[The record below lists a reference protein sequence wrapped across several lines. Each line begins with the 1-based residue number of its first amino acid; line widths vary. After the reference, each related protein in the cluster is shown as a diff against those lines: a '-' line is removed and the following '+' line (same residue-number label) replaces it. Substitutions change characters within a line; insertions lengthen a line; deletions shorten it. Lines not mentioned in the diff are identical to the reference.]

1 MRSVSIS
8 CIIMYTGAYK
18 DYNLCL
24 MNTTNFHQLFI
35 FYMVARLQSFS
46 KAAQELSISQPAV
59 SIQVRELENSLGT
72 SLLHRMRREL
82 RLTETGEAVFSYTQR
97 IFALA
102 DEMHSVVRD
111 IQGLHSGRLTIG
123 SSTTPGEYILPWL
136 IGKFR
141 QRHTGIQV
149 SLTIAN
155 TQAVIDQIYA
165 HELDMGMAGS
175 PVNLKGL
182 ASFPYVLDRIVVIA
196 APSHPL
202 AQQDEVNMRDLRKY
216 DFIMREPGSATRK
229 TAEDLFSAR
238 RVEPRVTMEL
248 GSNEAIKRAVA
259 AGLGLGILSEFA
271 ITPDVAAGLIQVLE
285 VNRWDCNRQLSVFY
299 RDDKYLSAAQNAFL
313 DFLRT
318 DKSTFGLVSELAAI
332 VADGAEA

>member
-1 MRSVSIS
+1 MNF
-8 CIIMYTGAYK
+8 
-18 DYNLCL
+18 YNLCL
-24 MNTTNFHQLFI
+24 MNSTNFHQLYI

-82 RLTETGEAVFSYTQR
+82 RLTETGEAVLSYTQR

-102 DEMHSVVRD
+102 DEMHSVVQD

-141 QRHTGIQV
+141 QQHSGIQV

-155 TQAVIDQIYA
+155 TQGVIDQIYA
-165 HELDMGMAGS
+165 HELDIGMAGS
-175 PVNLKGL
+175 PVNVKGL

-196 APSHPL
+196 APNHPL
-202 AQQDEVNMRDLRKY
+202 AQQDGVTIRDLRKY

-229 TAEDLFSAR
+229 TAEGLLSAR

-259 AGLGLGILSEFA
+259 AGLG
-271 ITPDVAAGLIQVLE
+271 AGSPVR
-285 VNRWDCNRQLSVFY
+285 VRHHS
-299 RDDKYLSAAQNAFL
+299 
-313 DFLRT
+313 
-318 DKSTFGLVSELAAI
+318 
-332 VADGAEA
+332 

>member
-1 MRSVSIS
+1 MHEVSNL
-8 CIIMYTGAYK
+8 CIMTSTDDYEG
-18 DYNLCL
+18 YNLCL
-24 MNTTNFHQLFI
+24 MNSTNFHQLYI

-102 DEMHSVVRD
+102 DEMHSVLRD
-111 IQGLHSGRLTIG
+111 IQGLDIGRLNIG

-141 QRHTGIQV
+141 KMHEGIQV
-149 SLTIAN
+149 SLSIAN
-155 TQAVIDQIYA
+155 TQSVIDRIYA

-175 PVNLKGL
+175 PVNVKGL
-182 ASFPYVLDRIVVIA
+182 ASFPYIKDNIVIIA
-196 APSHPL
+196 STSHPL
-202 AQQDEVNMRDLRKY
+202 AQQDEIAIRDLRKH
-216 DFIMREPGSATRK
+216 DFILREPGSATRK
-229 TAEDLFSAR
+229 TAEEQFRSR
-238 RVEPRVTMEL
+238 RMQPQVTMEL

-259 AGLGLGILSEFA
+259 AGLGLGVLSEFSV
-271 ITPDVAAGLIQVLE
+271 TPDVAAGLIKVLR
-285 VNRWDCNRQLSVFY
+285 VNRWDCHRQLSVFY

-318 DKSTFGLVSELAAI
+318 DKSTFGVPDGT
-332 VADGAEA
+332 VGADSK

>member
-1 MRSVSIS
+1 
-8 CIIMYTGAYK
+8 
-18 DYNLCL
+18 
-24 MNTTNFHQLFI
+24 MNSTNFHQLYI

-102 DEMHSVVRD
+102 DEMHRVVQD
-111 IQGLHSGRLTIG
+111 IQGLHTGRLTIG

-141 QRHTGIQV
+141 HEHSGIQV
-149 SLTIAN
+149 SLTISN

-182 ASFPYVLDRIVVIA
+182 ASFPYVVDRLVIIA
-196 APSHPL
+196 SPTHPL
-202 AQQDEVNMRDLRKY
+202 AEHEEVSMRELRKH
-216 DFIMREPGSATRK
+216 DFIMREVGSATRK
-229 TAEDLFSAR
+229 TAEGILNTR

-271 ITPDVAAGLIQVLE
+271 ITPDVAAGLIKVLP
-285 VNRWDCNRQLSVFY
+285 VSRWDCSRQLSVFY
-299 RDDKYLSAAQNAFL
+299 RNDKYLSAAQNAFIE
-313 DFLRT
+313 FLRT
-318 DKSTFGLVSELAAI
+318 DTSTFGLDSDEIKQTVSGLKA
-332 VADGAEA
+332 

>member
-1 MRSVSIS
+1 
-8 CIIMYTGAYK
+8 
-18 DYNLCL
+18 
-24 MNTTNFHQLFI
+24 
-35 FYMVARLQSFS
+35 MVARMQSFS

-59 SIQVRELENSLGT
+59 SIQVRELENSLGA

-102 DEMHSVVRD
+102 NEMHRVVQD
-111 IQGLHSGRLTIG
+111 IQGLHTGRLTIG

-141 QRHTGIQV
+141 QKYSSIQV
-149 SLTIAN
+149 SLSISN
-155 TQAVIDQIYA
+155 TQSVIDQIYT
-165 HELDMGMAGS
+165 HELDVGMAGS

-182 ASFPYVLDRIVVIA
+182 ASFPYVLDRLVIIA
-196 APSHPL
+196 SPNHPL
-202 AQQDEVNMRDLRKY
+202 AEQEEIHMRELRQH
-216 DFIMREPGSATRK
+216 DFIMREVGSATRK
-229 TAEDLFSAR
+229 TAEDLLNAG

-271 ITPDVAAGLIQVLE
+271 ITPDVSAGLIKVLK

-299 RDDKYLSAAQNAFL
+299 RDDKYLSAAQHAFIE
-313 DFLRT
+313 FLRT
-318 DKSTFGLVSELAAI
+318 DNSSFGSGTDELMAI
-332 VADGAEA
+332 VSGVEN

>member
-1 MRSVSIS
+1 
-8 CIIMYTGAYK
+8 
-18 DYNLCL
+18 
-24 MNTTNFHQLFI
+24 MNSTNFHQLYI

-102 DEMHSVVRD
+102 NEMHRVVQD
-111 IQGLHSGRLTIG
+111 IQGLHTGRLTIG

-141 QRHTGIQV
+141 QEHAGIQV
-149 SLTIAN
+149 SLSISN
-155 TQAVIDQIYA
+155 TQSVIDQIYT

-175 PVNLKGL
+175 PVNVKGL
-182 ASFPYVLDRIVVIA
+182 ASFPYILDKLVIIA
-196 APSHPL
+196 SPSHPL
-202 AQQDEVNMRDLRKY
+202 AAQEEIQMRELRKH
-216 DFIMREPGSATRK
+216 DFIMREVGSATRK
-229 TAEDLFSAR
+229 TAEDLLKTR
-238 RVEPRVTMEL
+238 RVEPRVAMEL

-271 ITPDVAAGLIQVLE
+271 ITPDVAAGLIKVLR
-285 VNRWDCNRQLSVFY
+285 VNRWDCSRQLSVFY
-299 RDDKYLSAAQNAFL
+299 RDDKYLSAAQHAFIE
-313 DFLRT
+313 FLRT
-318 DKSTFGLVSELAAI
+318 DDSSFGLDSGGLTEI
-332 VADGAEA
+332 VNGAKN

>member
-1 MRSVSIS
+1 
-8 CIIMYTGAYK
+8 
-18 DYNLCL
+18 
-24 MNTTNFHQLFI
+24 MNSTNFHQLYI
-35 FYMVARLQSFS
+35 FYMVARMQSFS

-59 SIQVRELENSLGT
+59 SIQVRELENSLGA

-102 DEMHSVVRD
+102 NEMHRVVQD
-111 IQGLHSGRLTIG
+111 IQGLHTGRLTIG

-141 QRHTGIQV
+141 QKYSSIQV
-149 SLTIAN
+149 SLSISN
-155 TQAVIDQIYA
+155 TQSVIDQIYT
-165 HELDMGMAGS
+165 HELDVGMAGS

-182 ASFPYVLDRIVVIA
+182 ASFPYVLDRLVIIA
-196 APSHPL
+196 SPNHPL
-202 AQQDEVNMRDLRKY
+202 AEQEEIHMRELRQH
-216 DFIMREPGSATRK
+216 DFIMREVGSATRK
-229 TAEDLFSAR
+229 TAEDLLNAG

-271 ITPDVAAGLIQVLE
+271 ITPDVSAGLIKVLK

-299 RDDKYLSAAQNAFL
+299 RDDKYLSAAQHAFIE
-313 DFLRT
+313 FLRT
-318 DKSTFGLVSELAAI
+318 DNSSFGSGTDELMAI
-332 VADGAEA
+332 VSGVEN

>member
-1 MRSVSIS
+1 
-8 CIIMYTGAYK
+8 
-18 DYNLCL
+18 
-24 MNTTNFHQLFI
+24 MNSTNFHQLYI

-82 RLTETGEAVFSYTQR
+82 RLTETGEAVLSYTQR

-141 QRHTGIQV
+141 QQHSGIQV

-155 TQAVIDQIYA
+155 TQGVIDQIYA
-165 HELDMGMAGS
+165 HELDIGMAGS
-175 PVNLKGL
+175 PVNVKGL

-196 APSHPL
+196 APNHPL
-202 AQQDEVNMRDLRKY
+202 AQQDGVTIRDLRKY

-229 TAEDLFSAR
+229 TAEGLLSAR

-259 AGLGLGILSEFA
+259 AGLGLGVLSEFA
-271 ITPDVAAGLIQVLE
+271 ITPDVAAGLIE
-285 VNRWDCNRQLSVFY
+285 VVPVKQWDCNRQLSVFY

-318 DKSTFGLVSELAAI
+318 DTSDFGIPPDPVSVEGAASE
-332 VADGAEA
+332 GR

>member
-1 MRSVSIS
+1 
-8 CIIMYTGAYK
+8 
-18 DYNLCL
+18 
-24 MNTTNFHQLFI
+24 MNSTNFHQLYI

-82 RLTETGEAVFSYTQR
+82 RLTETGEAVLSYTQR

-141 QRHTGIQV
+141 QQHSGIQV

-155 TQAVIDQIYA
+155 TQGVIDQIYA
-165 HELDMGMAGS
+165 HELDIGMAGS
-175 PVNLKGL
+175 PVNVKGL

-196 APSHPL
+196 APNHPL
-202 AQQDEVNMRDLRKY
+202 AQQDGVTIRDLRKY

-229 TAEDLFSAR
+229 TAEGLLSAR

-271 ITPDVAAGLIQVLE
+271 ITPDVAAGLIE
-285 VNRWDCNRQLSVFY
+285 VVPVKQWDCNRQLSVFY

-318 DKSTFGLVSELAAI
+318 DTSDFGIPPDPVSVEGAASE
-332 VADGAEA
+332 GR

>member
-1 MRSVSIS
+1 
-8 CIIMYTGAYK
+8 
-18 DYNLCL
+18 
-24 MNTTNFHQLFI
+24 
-35 FYMVARLQSFS
+35 MVARLQSFS

-102 DEMHSVVRD
+102 NEMHRVVQD
-111 IQGLHSGRLTIG
+111 IQGLQTGRLTIG

-141 QRHTGIQV
+141 QEHSGIQV
-149 SLTIAN
+149 SLTISN
-155 TQAVIDQIYA
+155 TQTVIDRIYT
-165 HELDMGMAGS
+165 HELDIGMAGS

-182 ASFPYVLDRIVVIA
+182 ASFPYVLDRLVVIA
-196 APSHPL
+196 SPSHPL
-202 AQQDEVNMRDLRKY
+202 AQQEEIGIRDLRKH
-216 DFIMREPGSATRK
+216 DFIMREVGSATRK
-229 TAEDLFSAR
+229 TAEDQLTAR
-238 RVEPRVTMEL
+238 RVEPQVTMEL

-271 ITPDVAAGLIQVLE
+271 ITPDVAAGLIKVLQVK
-285 VNRWDCNRQLSVFY
+285 RWDCSRQLSVFY
-299 RDDKYLSAAQNAFL
+299 RDDKYLSAAQNAFIE
-313 DFLRT
+313 FLRT
-318 DKSTFGLVSELAAI
+318 DKPTFGLDSDELTRI
-332 VADGAEA
+332 VNDV

>member
-1 MRSVSIS
+1 
-8 CIIMYTGAYK
+8 
-18 DYNLCL
+18 
-24 MNTTNFHQLFI
+24 MNSTNFHQLYI

-102 DEMHSVVRD
+102 DEMHSVVQD

-141 QRHTGIQV
+141 QLHEGIHV
-149 SLTIAN
+149 SLTISN
-155 TQAVIDQIYA
+155 TQSVIDRIYA
-165 HELDMGMAGS
+165 HDIDIGMAGS
-175 PVNLKGL
+175 PVNVKGL
-182 ASFPYVLDRIVVIA
+182 ASFPYIRDNIVIIA
-196 APSHPL
+196 SPNHPL
-202 AQQDEVNMRDLRKY
+202 AAQDEIAIRDLRKC

-229 TAEDLFSAR
+229 TAEAR
-238 RVEPRVTMEL
+238 FQSRRMEPQVTMEL

-259 AGLGLGILSEFA
+259 AGLGLGVLSEFSV
-271 ITPDVAAGLIQVLE
+271 TPDVAAGLIKVLR
-285 VNRWDCNRQLSVFY
+285 VNRWDCHRQLSVFY
-299 RDDKYLSAAQNAFL
+299 RDDKYLSAAQTAFL
-313 DFLRT
+313 EFLRT
-318 DKSTFGLVSELAAI
+318 DKSTFGLQSDDAQ
-332 VADGAEA
+332 G

>member
-1 MRSVSIS
+1 
-8 CIIMYTGAYK
+8 
-18 DYNLCL
+18 
-24 MNTTNFHQLFI
+24 MNSTNFHQLYI

-46 KAAQELSISQPAV
+46 KAAQALSISQPAV

-102 DEMHSVVRD
+102 DEMHSVVQD
-111 IQGLHSGRLTIG
+111 IQGLHTGRLTIG

-141 QRHTGIQV
+141 QEHSGIQV

-182 ASFPYVLDRIVVIA
+182 ASFPYVQDRIVVIA
-196 APSHPL
+196 APDHPL
-202 AQQDEVNMRDLRKY
+202 SQEEEVSMRELRKH

-229 TAEDLFSAR
+229 TAEAALNSR

-259 AGLGLGILSEFA
+259 AGLGLGVLSEFA
-271 ITPDVAAGLIQVLE
+271 ITPDLAAGLIKVLQVS
-285 VNRWDCNRQLSVFY
+285 RWECSRQLSVFY

-313 DFLRT
+313 EFLRM
-318 DKSTFGLVSELAAI
+318 DDSTFGLDTPGGADSVEAI
-332 VADGAEA
+332 EGR

>member
-1 MRSVSIS
+1 
-8 CIIMYTGAYK
+8 
-18 DYNLCL
+18 
-24 MNTTNFHQLFI
+24 MNSTNFHQLYI

-82 RLTETGEAVFSYTQR
+82 RLTETGEAVLSYTQR

-141 QRHTGIQV
+141 QQHSGIQV

-155 TQAVIDQIYA
+155 TQGVIDQIYA
-165 HELDMGMAGS
+165 HELDIGMAGS
-175 PVNLKGL
+175 PVNVKGL

-196 APSHPL
+196 APNHPL
-202 AQQDEVNMRDLRKY
+202 AQQDGVTIRDLRKY

-229 TAEDLFSAR
+229 TAEGLLSAR

-259 AGLGLGILSEFA
+259 AGLGLGVLSEFA
-271 ITPDVAAGLIQVLE
+271 ITPDVAAGLIE
-285 VNRWDCNRQLSVFY
+285 VVPVKQWDCNRQLSVFY

-318 DKSTFGLVSELAAI
+318 DTSDFGIPPDPVSVE
-332 VADGAEA
+332 GAPSEGR